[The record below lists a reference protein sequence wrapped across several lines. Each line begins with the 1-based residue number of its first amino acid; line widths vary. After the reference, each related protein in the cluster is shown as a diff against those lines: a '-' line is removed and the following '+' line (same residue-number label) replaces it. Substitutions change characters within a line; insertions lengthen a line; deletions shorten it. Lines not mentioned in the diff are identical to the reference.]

1 VSSRV
6 RPRHNDPTR
15 PVVSARAMF
24 RRGERGLMIDR
35 SAWPGG
41 QPLRLGGV
49 EVCRGGSA
57 ILRGVDLAFE
67 PGRRYVLIG
76 ASGAGKSTLLRLLNR
91 LDDPDAG
98 GLTIGAVPLT
108 TLPVRVVRAAV
119 GLVFQ
124 APRPLPGTLA
134 ENLIYPHAIRGR
146 PVPGPD
152 QLAGDLDE
160 VGLDPGWL
168 DRDAS
173 VLSGGER
180 QRLAIA
186 AALGIGPEILA
197 LDEPTSAL
205 DPASANRVAA
215 ALERRTASGLRT
227 IVVTH
232 NREQAA
238 RLGDWTVRLEAG
250 RVVDQGPTAEVLA
263 RADASVW
270 ALSK

>member
-1 VSSRV
+1 
-6 RPRHNDPTR
+6 
-15 PVVSARAMF
+15 
-24 RRGERGLMIDR
+24 MIDESTWPR
-35 SAWPGG
+35 S
-41 QPLRLGGV
+41 QPLRLESV
-49 EVCRGGSA
+49 VVRRGPA
-57 ILRGVDLAFE
+57 EILRGVDLAFE

-91 LDDPDAG
+91 LDDPDSGRVAIG
-98 GLTIGAVPLT
+98 ETGLMS
-108 TLPVRVVRAAV
+108 LPVRVVRGAV

-124 APRPLPGTLA
+124 APRPLPGSLLD
-134 ENLIYPHAIRGR
+134 NLSYPHAVRGR
-146 PVPGPD
+146 AVPD
-152 QLAGDLDE
+152 LAKFAECLDE

-168 DRDAS
+168 DREALA
-173 VLSGGER
+173 LSGGER

-186 AALGIGPEILA
+186 TALGIGPEILV

-205 DPASANRVAA
+205 DPSSANRLAA
-215 ALERRTASGLRT
+215 ALAKRAGAGLRT

-250 RVVDQGPTAEVLA
+250 KVVDQGPTAEVLA

-270 ALSK
+270 VDAEEPR